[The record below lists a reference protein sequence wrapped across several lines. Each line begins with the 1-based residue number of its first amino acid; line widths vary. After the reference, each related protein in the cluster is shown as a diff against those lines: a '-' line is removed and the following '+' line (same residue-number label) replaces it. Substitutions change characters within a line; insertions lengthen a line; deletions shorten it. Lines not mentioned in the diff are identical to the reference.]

1 MPLNVPGSTHRTVLV
16 RYNEW
21 AFNFFLLSTLFII
34 VFSVTAI
41 HSWPPLVKHVSILL
55 ACIVPAGMVVLSRA
69 PAWFK
74 GKQAF
79 KEPLWVL
86 LIFLF
91 GLISSLLSETPWVSI
106 KSTILFVV
114 SGPFIFIASMY
125 LFESKK
131 NQNVFLWMVSLSIL
145 CFGFLGIYEH
155 NHSERIFLFSE
166 NPLPAGASLLL
177 LSASPMILLTRERS
191 PILRFIL
198 ILGLVSAAVS
208 VILLAKKGPILSLV
222 VVMLFWVC
230 FVNRRHLKFLVV
242 FTLLAGCLLYIS
254 ESTLSKYKS
263 LIKLDRASIVR
274 VEHYFFG
281 FHVFKKKPIWGIGFK
296 ADLDRYLKDYDS
308 NSFDKRLMGSYG
320 SYLLKFKSFENIV
333 LAFLVELGGLFSIV
347 YFGGVIYIITIFFKQ
362 FHKPPQKNLA
372 GMFALSIIIGF
383 AAISCIFDTLKFP
396 NLNWLFHSL
405 LGLMINLPQSSFE
418 NPKLG

>member
-1 MPLNVPGSTHRTVLV
+1 MAHNT
-16 RYNEW
+16 EW

-34 VFSVTAI
+34 VFSVAAI
-41 HSWPPLVKHVSILL
+41 HSWPPLVKHASILL

-69 PAWFK
+69 PTWVK
-74 GKQAF
+74 EKKAF

-91 GLISSLLSETPWVSI
+91 GLISSLLSENPWASI
-106 KSTILFVV
+106 KSMILFVV

-131 NQNVFLWMVSLSIL
+131 NQKVFLWMISLSIL

-155 NHSERIFLFSE
+155 NQSERIFLSSD

-191 PILRFIL
+191 PILRL
-198 ILGLVSAAVS
+198 ILVLGLISAAIS
-208 VILLAKKGPILSLV
+208 IILLAKKGPILSLV
-222 VVMLFWVC
+222 VVMLFWVY
-230 FVNRRHLKFLVV
+230 FINRRYLKFLMV

-254 ESTLSKYKS
+254 ESTFSKYKS
-263 LIKLDRASIVR
+263 LITLDRATIVR

-281 FHVFKKKPIWGIGFK
+281 FHVFKKNPIWGIGSK

-308 NSFDKRLMGSYG
+308 NSFEKRTRGTYASN
-320 SYLLKFKSFENIV
+320 LLRFNTFENIA

-347 YFGGVIYIITIFFKQ
+347 YFGGIIYIFIVFFKK
-362 FHKPPQKNLA
+362 FRAPPQKNLA
-372 GMFALSIIIGF
+372 GMFAISIIIGF
-383 AAISCIFDTLKFP
+383 ATLSCTFDTLKFP

-405 LGLMINLPQSSFE
+405 LGLMINLPQSSIKS
-418 NPKLG
+418 PGAD